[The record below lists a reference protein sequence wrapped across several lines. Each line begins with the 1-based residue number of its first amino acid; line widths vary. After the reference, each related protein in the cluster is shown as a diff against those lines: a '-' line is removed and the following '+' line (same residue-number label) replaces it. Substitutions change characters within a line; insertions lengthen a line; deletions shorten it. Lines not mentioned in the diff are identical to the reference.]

1 MIISVEQLEF
11 SDLVVS
17 MLPVLIVIIGVWV
30 ELNKRVERIQVHN
43 DNLKEQFIDLKA
55 DIREIKQMLIEDLKD
70 KSKHHEN

>member
-1 MIISVEQLEF
+1 MMLSVEQLEF
-11 SDLVVS
+11 SDLIIS
-17 MLPVLIVIIGVWV
+17 MLPILIVIIGVWV

-70 KSKHHEN
+70 KSKHYDN